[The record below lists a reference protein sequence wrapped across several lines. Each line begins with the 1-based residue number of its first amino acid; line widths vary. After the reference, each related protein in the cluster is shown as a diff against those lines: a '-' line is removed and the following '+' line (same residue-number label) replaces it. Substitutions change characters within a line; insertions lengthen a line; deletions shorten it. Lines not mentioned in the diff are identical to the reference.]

1 MANVKTKL
9 VTLEA
14 QKTHFLLQLYYNLQ
28 SSNYKVNSKNAMGF
42 SRNNNEEIGKIR
54 NSTLIFLQG
63 ALNGGVAGS
72 IVPIVESGT
81 SNVRVESQK
90 SS

>member
-1 MANVKTKL
+1 
-9 VTLEA
+9 
-14 QKTHFLLQLYYNLQ
+14 
-28 SSNYKVNSKNAMGF
+28 MGF